1 MRRRLLG
8 GTPPVAGGR
17 AHTTAATHAAGSPTT
32 RADASATTWHS
43 AASTRSRAQ
52 PQRRR
57 YHRAPTS
64 TGTRSPTT
72 SPRGSAR
79 CRSRPRTQ
87 PHRPGRSRTTPTMR
101 GRNPATTTATATA
114 ATTAEPRATDATH
127 RPRPCAT
134 SGTTKNTELGGTAA
148 LCTLPAPGSE
158 KHPATH
164 SNCARCQQ
172 QAPRAH
178 RGRQRH
184 RAEGQRRPG
193 TQQHLASRERSL
205 LLFLLLLLLRRVGG
219 GLIVVHRL
227 GRHRDHRRPRCRR
240 RSLSFHCLCCHLS
253 SLKYCSAWSGLP
265 SSAGT
270 ESRAIH
276 TAQSPASAPVKCST
290 HHQAESRPV
299 HATSAAATV

>member
-1 MRRRLLG
+1 
-8 GTPPVAGGR
+8 
-17 AHTTAATHAAGSPTT
+17 
-32 RADASATTWHS
+32 
-43 AASTRSRAQ
+43 
-52 PQRRR
+52 
-57 YHRAPTS
+57 
-64 TGTRSPTT
+64 
-72 SPRGSAR
+72 
-79 CRSRPRTQ
+79 
-87 PHRPGRSRTTPTMR
+87 
-101 GRNPATTTATATA
+101 
-114 ATTAEPRATDATH
+114 

-134 SGTTKNTELGGTAA
+134 TGTTKAPPLGGTAA
-148 LCTLPAPGSE
+148 PCTPPAPGSG

-164 SNCARCQQ
+164 NNCARRQQ

-184 RAEGQRRPG
+184 RAAGQRRPG

-205 LLFLLLLLLRRVGG
+205 LSLLLLLLRRVGG

-253 SLKYCSAWSGLP
+253 SQYCSAWSGVP

-290 HHQAESRPV
+290 HHQDESRPV